1 MRHTLGTLAQREQI
15 RRTRRRLRARVP
27 MRRKLAERGSDRRIR
42 RAFARLDWSQV
53 PYRSGDD
60 SFGSMLRM
68 AMWMLEE

>member
-1 MRHTLGTLAQREQI
+1 
-15 RRTRRRLRARVP
+15 